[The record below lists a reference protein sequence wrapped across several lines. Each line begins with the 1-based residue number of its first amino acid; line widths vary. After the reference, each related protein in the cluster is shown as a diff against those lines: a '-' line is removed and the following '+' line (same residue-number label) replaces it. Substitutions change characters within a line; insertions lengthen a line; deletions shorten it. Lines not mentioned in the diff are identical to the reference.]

1 MNDMIFLNK
10 SVISSK
16 QQRVCWMFISTV
28 RIISYVHRVQNDIGF
43 HG

>member
-16 QQRVCWMFISTV
+16 QQRACWMFISTV
-28 RIISYVHRVQNDIGF
+28 HIISYVH
-43 HG
+43 